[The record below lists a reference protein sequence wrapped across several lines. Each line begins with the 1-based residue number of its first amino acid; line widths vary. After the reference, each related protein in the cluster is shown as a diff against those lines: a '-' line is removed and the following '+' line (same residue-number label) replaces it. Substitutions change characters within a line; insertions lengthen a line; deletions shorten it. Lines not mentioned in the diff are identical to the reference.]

1 MLGHRLVRYGAWAL
15 VAVFGTAFLLSPV
28 PVQADTVSGEGTNGC
43 VTEATLYTGSAVGVW
58 SLSISFHVV
67 MTGSPTVMYGSWWA
81 GSSGFSGYWW
91 TNSGAAS
98 EYYVVGTTGTNT
110 TVNVNNGSSGTVSYR
125 VRVPGYGSGSCV
137 TIDQV
142 RVVRTFR
149 SIDGATPPPGG
160 VGFSAPPSATP
171 PPTQPAGAPSP
182 TASSATTWCVINAAG
197 SNVCYPAPP
206 SGWCYTDTF
215 LAFGSGTAYEPCG
228 AVPSWAPPTPSPTPP
243 ATSCAGLGEHM
254 WCGEWAGTVGGS
266 YERAPDTIVLG
277 SGVTELNFLAG
288 KQYNIGGWGTLS
300 YGGGWTSGTR
310 AHQWRSW
317 LSGCSSPGLGGALP
331 WRSDMWHTSGQTKL
345 MDGTTGSPGS
355 TAYTVW
361 TAPSSGSC
369 VGNGSGVVRM
379 SVPASTYAGVLW
391 IDPVDTAEWSPG
403 PTPTPTP
410 TPTAPAVTQPPDY
423 WGGGTQ
429 PPINVDVDISHV
441 DVCRKDPTIAA
452 CAKFSPV
459 PTIDPSGALAA
470 FGDLYNDLM
479 SKAPFGYVGQA
490 ADLLN
495 AAASAAAN
503 SYTNGQECFGCFEL
517 PVWRPAEAGGPYT
530 VTADLPLDDFTASL
544 GWLRSILAAL
554 LYLAVAVAL
563 IRWAIRA
570 TGTSASSGGGAG
582 D

>member
-28 PVQADTVSGEGTNGC
+28 PVQADTVSGESTDGC

-110 TVNVNNGSSGTVSYR
+110 TVNVKNGSSGTVSYR

-197 SNVCYPAPP
+197 SNVCYEAPP

-228 AVPSWAPPTPSPTPP
+228 AVPSWAPPTPTPTPAPQSCGAYGSHEYCAEFAP
-243 ATSCAGLGEHM
+243 AAACSSGVNACDIAPTVEYGSVATTANEAM
-254 WCGEWAGTVGGS
+254 TVGG
-266 YERAPDTIVLG
+266 YMT
-277 SGVTELNFLAG
+277 
-288 KQYNIGGWGTLS
+288 GTF
-300 YGGGWTSGTR
+300 GGGWTSGTKPFQFR
-310 AHQWRSW
+310 V
-317 LSGCSSPGLGGALP
+317 GCSGSYSAPGYTGSP
-331 WRSDMWHTSGQTKL
+331 WRIDRWKANGTVHNIIGGSDTSVSTTWTVAASGQTCSDIVAHL
-345 MDGTTGSPGS
+345 AHFGNVVGTIWIDSSDYSP
-355 TAYTVW
+355 
-361 TAPSSGSC
+361 
-369 VGNGSGVVRM
+369 
-379 SVPASTYAGVLW
+379 PAS
-391 IDPVDTAEWSPG
+391 
-403 PTPTPTP
+403 PTPTP
-410 TPTAPAVTQPPDY
+410 TPTAPALTQPPDY

-429 PPINVDVDISHV
+429 PPIDVNVDISHV

-470 FGDLYNDLM
+470 FGDVYDALM
-479 SKAPFGYVGQA
+479 SKAPFGYVGQGVE
-490 ADLLN
+490 LLQD
-495 AAASAAAN
+495 AASAAAN
-503 SYTNGQECFGCFEL
+503 SYVAGQECFGCFEL
-517 PVWRPAEAGGPYT
+517 PVWRPDAAGGAYT
-530 VTADLPLDDFTASL
+530 VTADLPLDDFTWSL
-544 GWLRSILAAL
+544 GWLRSILLTL

-570 TGTSASSGGGAG
+570 TGTSAGGGDGA
-582 D
+582 